1 MWKLIRHAFGNEEF
15 TLREG
20 KEETVGRGVENTITL
35 SSIVISRRHC
45 VIKVEKK
52 PNPHHRSKEFQW
64 CLCWTEENSTK

>member
-45 VIKVEKK
+45 VIKVEKNQILITDLK
-52 PNPHHRSKEFQW
+52 V
-64 CLCWTEENSTK
+64 LCFFTRR